1 MTLDIFDTPFGTLDF
16 IIYGV
21 LRSLGIEP
29 LRMSTWGDLSADN
42 IALANAAKFLDHF
55 GDRKIAAIKAV
66 REVSGLDLRSAK
78 EAVEQ
83 IDETYGDVKDI
94 ARMAL
99 DSLLAG
105 RTADATML
113 LGLIAR

>member
-1 MTLDIFDTPFGTLDF
+1 MTRDIFDTPFGTLDF

-21 LRSLGIEP
+21 LRSLGVEP
-29 LRMSTWGDLSADN
+29 LRLSVWQGLDADGV
-42 IALANAAKFLDHF
+42 ATANAAKFRDHF

-83 IDETYGDVKDI
+83 IDETYGDARDI

-99 DSLLAG
+99 ACLVDGDVAN
-105 RTADATML
+105 ATML